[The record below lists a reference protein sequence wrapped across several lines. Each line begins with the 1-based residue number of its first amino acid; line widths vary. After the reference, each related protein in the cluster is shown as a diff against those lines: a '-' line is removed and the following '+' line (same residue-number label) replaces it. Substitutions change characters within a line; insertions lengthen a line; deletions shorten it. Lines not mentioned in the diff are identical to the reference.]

1 MTEFEDLPY
10 EERQR
15 ACSAAGSDAVKKAFA
30 AGVPVCGS
38 EGDKIVRY
46 YPDGKKKVIGNL
58 K

>member
-15 ACSAAGSDAVKKAFA
+15 AYSAAGVDAVKKAFA

>member
-15 ACSAAGSDAVKKAFA
+15 VCSAAGVDAVKKAFA
-30 AGVPVCGS
+30 AGVPVCGA
-38 EGDKIVRY
+38 EDGKIVRY
-46 YPDGKKKVIGNL
+46 YPDGKKKVIGKL